1 MTEEIKTH
9 GFGPVIDDYCEIL
22 ILGSFPSVKSREEA
36 FYYMHSQN
44 RFWPLL
50 SSILN
55 EDFVHATVEGKRSL
69 LLQHHIALY
78 DVLESCEIEGSKDS
92 SISNFQPTDVK
103 RLINNTKIKQIFL
116 NGKTAYTI
124 FIKHNPDLASI
135 ACYLPSTSSANAK
148 FSLDTLRYHWN
159 VIT

>member
-1 MTEEIKTH
+1 MTEKIKTH
-9 GFGPVIDDYCEIL
+9 GFGPVIDEHCEIL

-44 RFWPLL
+44 RFWTLL
-50 SSILN
+50 SGILN
-55 EDFVHATVEGKRSL
+55 EDFVHASVENKRRM

-92 SISNFQPTDVK
+92 SISNFHPTDVK
-103 RLINNTKIKQIFL
+103 QLIKNTKIKQIFL
-116 NGKTAYTI
+116 NGKAAYTI
-124 FIKHNPDLASI
+124 FIKHNPSLASI

-148 FSLDTLRYHWN
+148 FSLDTLRTHWD
-159 VIT
+159 VII